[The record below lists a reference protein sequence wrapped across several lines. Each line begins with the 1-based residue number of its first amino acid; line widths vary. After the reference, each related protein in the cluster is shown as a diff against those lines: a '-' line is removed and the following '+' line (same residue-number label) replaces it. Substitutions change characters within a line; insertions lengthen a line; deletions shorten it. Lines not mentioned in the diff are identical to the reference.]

1 MWYDIRMTGRESIL
15 IGNSFPLSLVRKS
28 GVRLTCTGVEELRRA
43 ANGRR
48 IVSFWGHENTRKA
61 AEHITGFSLA
71 TKSARPAVSLSHD
84 KLPMLDGEEF
94 TECWVLSPDYA
105 NAARPSIGQEV
116 APESIIGWQVLKIAW
131 L

>member
-1 MWYDIRMTGRESIL
+1 MWYDIGMNDRNSIL
-15 IGNSFPLSLVRKS
+15 IGNTFSLTLIRKN
-28 GVRLTCTGVEELRRA
+28 GVKIVCANVEDLRSA
-43 ANGRR
+43 AKGRR

-61 AEHITGFSLA
+61 AESITGFSLA
-71 TKSARPAVSLSHD
+71 SKSARPSVSLSRN

-94 TECWVLSPDYA
+94 NECWVLSPDYA
-105 NAARPSIGQEV
+105 QFYRPAIGQEV